1 MERSNEQELAERIA
15 RELRQLPPPK
25 APATLAPRV
34 RAALAARAH
43 QPWWKKSWAHW
54 PFSLRMIF
62 FAVSLTVAGGFIY
75 AGLWF
80 TPDMSLAPMLARL
93 ESYFDFLA
101 PVWQLLAALGIA
113 FMSVVLSS
121 GQLFLWSAVALAAV
135 MYLTCVGLGTLYYR
149 VALNKI

>member
-1 MERSNEQELAERIA
+1 MERSNEPRLAERIDH
-15 RELRQLPPPK
+15 ELRQLAPIK

-34 RAALAARAH
+34 LAALAAHAH

-54 PFSLRMIF
+54 PFGLRVIF
-62 FAVSLTVAGGFIY
+62 SVLLLAAAGAFIY
-75 AGLWF
+75 AGTRF
-80 TPDMSLAPMLARL
+80 APDVSLAPMLARL

-113 FMSVVLSS
+113 FTSVVLSS

-135 MYLTCVGLGTLYYR
+135 MYLTCVGLGTLCYR

>member
-1 MERSNEQELAERIA
+1 MERFNEQELAECIA

-25 APATLAPRV
+25 APETLAPRV

-54 PFSLRMIF
+54 PFSLRVIF
-62 FAVSLTVAGGFIY
+62 FAASLAIAGGLIY

-80 TPDMSLAPMLARL
+80 TPDVSLAPMQTRL

-101 PVWQLLAALGIA
+101 PIWQIASALGIA
-113 FMSVVLSS
+113 FASVVHSG
-121 GQLFLWSAVALAAV
+121 GQLLLWSVGGTVTV
-135 MYLTCVGLGTLYYR
+135 MYLTCVGLGTLCYR